1 MTGRTLLTQAELPDS
16 TEPPGGAR
24 YRFADCDF
32 DATAGELRVAGK
44 PVPLEPRPTRLLAE
58 LLRHAGEVVT
68 KEELMQSVWD
78 GRITV
83 DHVVANAVSKLRTA
97 LGEQGA
103 ARLQTVPRVGYR
115 LLGPVQRLALTVP
128 DLGLELQPGQ
138 PAPGREGYQLLRA
151 LGSGPGQGVWLAQ
164 HGKLGHRRVFK
175 FAQDGARLA
184 ALKREFTLYRVLQQE
199 LGARP
204 DIARVLDTNF
214 VSAPFFIECEYGG
227 DNLLDWSHRLA
238 GLAPLPRPD
247 RLALFLQIAR
257 AVAAAHG
264 VGVLHKD
271 IKPSNVLVKQLPDG
285 SLQALLTDFGSGRL
299 LDPARLDRLQ
309 LTALG
314 LTQAGLAGADS
325 GSGTLLYLAPELLA
339 GQNPTVQAD
348 VYALGLLLWQLLVGD
363 LQRPLAT
370 GWQRALDD
378 ELLVQDIAAATE
390 GQPEHRLPSVADLV
404 DRLQRLETRRA
415 ELLQARQREAEA
427 AQARA
432 ELMRVQERVRARRPW
447 LATAAISLLL
457 GLGASLAFVWQA
469 RQAQALAEAQ
479 AALAQQQRARAD
491 AVNSFLA
498 EDFLAGIDLAR
509 AGPQGTVSMREVLD
523 RASERAGQ
531 RFASQPEAEVL
542 VRGQLASLFNLM
554 SMYESATAQYRQA
567 LARADPQALKA
578 DPALLQL
585 RLGFIGNLA
594 VHNGIQEAKGLLAT
608 LEQDAGEGLFEAGD
622 ALAQSGWL
630 ARTLVLHSS
639 ENFKAALP
647 AAERLLALADRGVNP
662 ARTDDWFTA
671 RLVLGDT
678 YTRLGRLEDA
688 QRVLQEAL
696 APSGPLAGRPP
707 LPAVSVA
714 RARVLRAR
722 VWTALGRAAEAEP
735 ELIAARDLLT
745 ERIGPDEHYVNVAD
759 AELAVL
765 FEKRGDFEQARDR
778 FAVVHGRY
786 LQYLGEEHPHTR
798 VMALNLAIAA
808 LNAGRPAEALRGLD
822 AGRDWFVRYTGGERG
837 AVVQAVDF
845 ERARALT
852 SLGRAAEA
860 LTLLQPLDPQMLAA
874 ASPARDWPWRLQAE
888 RARAQMAGPG
898 QRAEGRAQLQAA
910 LQGMAEAGA
919 PAWLLQGY
927 RQAAAQR
934 P

>member
-1 MTGRTLLTQAELPDS
+1 MTQAETPDG
-16 TEPPGGAR
+16 TEPPDGTR
-24 YRFADCDF
+24 YRFEDCEF
-32 DATAGELRVAGK
+32 DAGAGELRVGGK
-44 PVPLEPRPTRLLAE
+44 WLPLEPRPTRLLAE

-68 KEELMQSVWD
+68 KEELMAAVWD

-83 DHVVANAVSKLRTA
+83 DHVVANAVSKLRSA
-97 LGEQGA
+97 LGERGA

-115 LLGPVQRLALTVP
+115 LLGPVQRLALPLP
-128 DLGLELQPGQ
+128 DLALELQPGQ
-138 PAPGREGYQLLRA
+138 PVPGREAYRLLRA
-151 LGSGPGQGVWLAQ
+151 LGSGPAQGVWLAE
-164 HGKLGHRRVFK
+164 HAKLGHRRVFK

-199 LGARP
+199 LGPRP
-204 DIARVLDTNF
+204 DIARVLDTHF
-214 VSAPFFIECEYGG
+214 AAAPYFIECDYGG

-238 GLAPLPRPD
+238 GLAPLSRAD
-247 RLALFLQIAR
+247 RLALFLQVAR

-271 IKPSNVLVKQLPDG
+271 IKPANVLVKTGPEG
-285 SLQALLTDFGSGRL
+285 TLQVCLTDFGSGRL
-299 LDPARLDRLQ
+299 LDPTRLERLQ
-309 LTALG
+309 VTALG
-314 LTQAGLAGADS
+314 LTQATLAGAES
-325 GSGTLLYLAPELLA
+325 GSGTPLYLAPELLA
-339 GQNPTVQAD
+339 GHSPTVQAD
-348 VYALGLLLWQLLVGD
+348 VYALGLLLWQLLAGD

-370 GWQRALDD
+370 GWERAIDD

-404 DRLQRLETRRA
+404 DRLQRLEARRA
-415 ELLQARQREAEA
+415 ELQHTREREAAA

-432 ELMRVQERVRARRPW
+432 ELARVQERVRARRPW
-447 LATAAISLLL
+447 LATAAVSLLL
-457 GLGASLAFVWQA
+457 GLGASLAFAWQA
-469 RQAQALAEAQ
+469 RSAQAQAEAQ
-479 AALAQQQRARAD
+479 AALAQEQRARAD
-491 AVNSFLA
+491 AVNRFLA
-498 EDFLAGIDLAR
+498 EDFLAGIDIAR
-509 AGPQGTVSMREVLD
+509 AGPQGTVSMREVLE
-523 RASERAGQ
+523 RASQRAGE
-531 RFASQPEAEVL
+531 RFAGQPEAEVL
-542 VRGQLASLFNLM
+542 VRGQLASLFNLL
-554 SMYESATAQYRQA
+554 SMHEIAHAEYRRA
-567 LARADPQALKA
+567 LDRADPQALKA

-594 VHNGIQEAKGLLAT
+594 VHDALPEARRLLAEFERDT
-608 LEQDAGEGLFEAGD
+608 GEALFERGD

-630 ARTLVLHSS
+630 ARTLVLHAS

-647 AAERLLALADRGVNP
+647 AAERLLALADRGVNA

-671 RLVLGDT
+671 RLILGDT

-688 QRVLQEAL
+688 RRVLEEAL
-696 APSGPLAGRPP
+696 SPSGPLAARPP

-735 ELIAARDLLT
+735 ELVAARDLLI

-759 AELAVL
+759 AELAVI
-765 FEKRGDFEQARDR
+765 FEKRGDFESARER

-786 LQYLGEEHPHTR
+786 RKFLGEEHPHTR

-808 LNAGRPAEALRGLD
+808 LNAGRPAEALQGLD

-852 SLGRAAEA
+852 SLGRAKEA
-860 LTLLQPLDPQMLAA
+860 LPLLQALDPQMLAA

-888 RARAQMAGPG
+888 RGRALLAGAG
-898 QRAEGRAQLQAA
+898 SQAEGLSQLQAG
-910 LQGMAEAGA
+910 LQGMAQAGA
-919 PAWLLQGY
+919 PSWLQQRY
-927 RQAAAQR
+927 RQAAQAPR
-934 P
+934 